1 MSYEIESFEGY
12 ASNALPTGII
22 FLTEVFHQRYLK
34 KSFYFKCEVS
44 DTSGNPY
51 GVVIFYY
58 QIEKINY
65 QVKLHHGSV

>member
-34 KSFYFKCEVS
+34 NLFISNVRSATLPEIRMEWLFLLSNRKNKL
-44 DTSGNPY
+44 SG
-51 GVVIFYY
+51 
-58 QIEKINY
+58 KTA
-65 QVKLHHGSV
+65 SW